1 MLSHKKWRRSNTTT
15 EISGYHEMDTI
26 IKESLAILDTTAIVL
41 EQDRQFIFILS
52 SDNHLLKTLLL
63 ISNQLASFQEINAIL
78 YVAPPS
84 SLMLR
89 TTRRF

>member
-15 EISGYHEMDTI
+15 EKAGYHEMDTI

-63 ISNQLASFQEINAIL
+63 ISNQLASFQKINAIL
-78 YVAPPS
+78 HVAPPS
-84 SLMLR
+84 SLMSR